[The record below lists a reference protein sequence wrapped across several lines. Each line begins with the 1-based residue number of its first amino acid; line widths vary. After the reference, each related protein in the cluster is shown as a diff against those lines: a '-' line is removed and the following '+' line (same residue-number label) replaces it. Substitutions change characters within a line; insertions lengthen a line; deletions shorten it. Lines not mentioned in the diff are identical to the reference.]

1 MSKENIS
8 QNKIILDRLIL
19 ALDKSGLPKHGR
31 GVILTKCTGYSSG
44 QLSAILNNKVSL
56 NERFIK
62 SVCKE
67 YSINEIW
74 VGTGEG
80 EMFNQVMLHTSSC
93 GIVVGGSATVET
105 TSAAVDPSAM
115 TLEQKLDWIGFG
127 KRDKRFILE
136 FAKLTEE
143 EQEVEL
149 KRLLLDN
156 IDKGRY

>member
-1 MSKENIS
+1 MSIEKYAYVQKVFDTLIS
-8 QNKIILDRLIL
+8 AWSVNGYKGL
-19 ALDKSGLPKHGR
+19 AEFIGVPYQTLMAWKKRGSIGDYAPFMDKGISRAWL
-31 GVILTKCTGYSSG
+31 
-44 QLSAILNNKVSL
+44 
-56 NERFIK
+56 E
-62 SVCKE
+62 
-67 YSINEIW
+67 
-74 VGTGEG
+74 TGEG
-80 EMFNQVMLHTSSC
+80 EMLKQTMLHTSSG